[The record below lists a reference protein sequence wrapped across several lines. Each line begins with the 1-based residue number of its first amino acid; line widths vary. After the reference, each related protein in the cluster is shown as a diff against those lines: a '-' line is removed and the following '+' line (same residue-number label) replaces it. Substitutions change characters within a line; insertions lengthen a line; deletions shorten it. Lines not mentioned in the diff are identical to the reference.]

1 MTETTIIRTDISL
14 DVDDFDIRREFCGV
28 HDKRLNEIR
37 QFTNCIIDLQ
47 IHPTKHPFE
56 KVTWIISHYDEA
68 VRAFTVK
75 RIETWAQMTQIAIQ
89 MHIEDITF
97 HQQLSSDTS
106 SSSTDGRVQQ
116 LGNSIKSSPSPQK
129 GSSLKMFNKNSK
141 TPLHDHYYG
150 SVPNAALVPQTDIQS
165 RYQHRR
171 RRNSSS
177 SSSGVQRPA
186 LFGKPSDYFLSRGN
200 EYPRR
205 RYSPLSTP
213 ISQIKPNE
221 PSNNTE
227 PFLSKPSFLP
237 NEREQSYEL
246 NKNLITEYD
255 LHTNGDDIDYEEE
268 AKWENLLSDTS
279 DFENDSHPLMA
290 DIIVISQLRDSLM
303 HSHISSTDDIAHIQL
318 FLPKTLIITGDE
330 KLKTLKSQPVWF
342 YRLYLNSK
350 IILAD
355 GIHKSRQQAEK
366 LAYKKMIDL
375 MTNKQGVQVKVLV
388 NGQCKAVLQK
398 TPPPK
403 QFNNTI
409 INESLMNTTTDAY

>member
-28 HDKRLNEIR
+28 HDKRLNELR

-75 RIETWAQMTQIAIQ
+75 RIQTWAQMTQIAIQ

-129 GSSLKMFNKNSK
+129 GSSLKMFNKHSK

-205 RYSPLSTP
+205 RHSPLSTP
-213 ISQIKPNE
+213 ISKIKPNE
-221 PSNNTE
+221 SSNTTE
-227 PFLSKPSFLP
+227 PFLSKPSYLP

-246 NKNLITEYD
+246 NKNLITEYE
-255 LHTNGDDIDYEEE
+255 LLTNGDDIDYEEE

-303 HSHISSTDDIAHIQL
+303 HSQISSTDDIAHIQL
-318 FLPKTLIITGDE
+318 SLPKTLIITSDE

-342 YRLYLNSK
+342 HRLYLNSK

-366 LAYKKMIDL
+366 FAYKKMIDL

-398 TPPPK
+398 APPPK

-409 INESLMNTTTDAY
+409 INESLMNTTTDVY